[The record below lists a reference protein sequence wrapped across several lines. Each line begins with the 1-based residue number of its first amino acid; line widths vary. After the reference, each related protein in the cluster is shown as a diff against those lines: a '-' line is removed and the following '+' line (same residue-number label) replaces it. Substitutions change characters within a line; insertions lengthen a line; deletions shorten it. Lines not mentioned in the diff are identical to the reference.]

1 MVVALRQSISRQAGS
16 PQPGGDLVA
25 LAFACGT
32 TTDTRS
38 WREQQQQLQQRHNQ
52 EVIPEATTGQPSP
65 TNPLSPLSDGSCDS
79 YFSSPPHALD
89 RGRGARAR
97 GGGGKG
103 LGAGVM
109 RLQSKISKAVDKRM
123 SARGGEAGFTFMRG
137 LNGRRRDRKGGS
149 GAASQ
154 DFGKG
159 ETEGGGV
166 GAGAGGGAGGGG
178 GGVGEK
184 GAGGLRFLSPG
195 MARNHSV
202 PVAASESARP
212 PKLDKETQE
221 GMKRQLR
228 SSGCHSG
235 QVYLQPR
242 ALQRMLR
249 DGWFFTGHRDGR
261 VLVWRV
267 RERGAEREGAAA
279 VGDGAAQGFGGGAMG
294 GNDSGV
300 GGGERLPGWKV
311 WAELVARVAG
321 AHHHCDSPGS
331 HLICQLPQNCV
342 AVASASAA
350 AADGDADD
358 SRAARGAGG
367 DTPVTVTESSGSV
380 AAATTGSSGG
390 GGSGSSAAAGTGG
403 ESEGGSGGVVYGV
416 TSVRRLVSDP
426 ATGQVW
432 SIGAASISI
441 WDARKRALVCHVKVK
456 DEERAAADTS
466 SGAVASGASSA
477 TAATS
482 ATASSATAPAN
493 SATGAAS
500 VTNGGGASIASSL
513 SIGSAPIAS
522 SNGEAPVL
530 AAAPPPPGDDGP
542 LSSTSSASASSYSS
556 SSSRP
561 PKRKLHAV
569 APAGDGTVWI
579 GHGSGMLR
587 QYDWAGGKLQEVVM
601 EAGVCCLCVVGLRL
615 WVGTADGSITV
626 LHVRTGRVIGA
637 WQAHSPA
644 PCSKA
649 AAKAAR
655 AAAAAAA
662 SPSPSI
668 GTASDLSQP
677 SDDTTLSSQAS
688 TAAAAA
694 AATPAAIRQLARCS
708 SFIVCVS
715 RTGQVSAWLVAIPG
729 PVDPALRATLSSSSA
744 LFTSRQ
750 RFRLAACTWNVGE
763 ERAVQRSVEAWLG
776 EVAGEGPEREEGADR
791 LDQAVGA
798 GMGNGTGGAV
808 DVGNGVG
815 GGGADIIAVG
825 LQEVEMNAGAIAI
838 AAAKESVR
846 LGLQERGSALGAHWV
861 ATIGAALASRGA
873 FVRIVSRQMAGI
885 LITVWAR
892 ASFAHLIRDVEV
904 GAVPRGFGRTLG
916 NKGAVAVRMSVCGR
930 SVAVLSCHL
939 AAHME
944 GVAKRN
950 EDWRR
955 IYRHLSFYRPQTTL
969 ASAASSAAKA
979 AGGGLKGGFHTLM
992 G

>member
-1 MVVALRQSISRQAGS
+1 MPPTVPVSSAAPLRA
-16 PQPGGDLVA
+16 P
-25 LAFACGT
+25 C
-32 TTDTRS
+32 
-38 WREQQQQLQQRHNQ
+38 
-52 EVIPEATTGQPSP
+52 VIRPA
-65 TNPLSPLSDGSCDS
+65 
-79 YFSSPPHALD
+79 
-89 RGRGARAR
+89 
-97 GGGGKG
+97 
-103 LGAGVM
+103 
-109 RLQSKISKAVDKRM
+109 AVPV
-123 SARGGEAGFTFMRG
+123 
-137 LNGRRRDRKGGS
+137 LLH
-149 GAASQ
+149 AASCNVQ
-154 DFGKG
+154 
-159 ETEGGGV
+159 V
-166 GAGAGGGAGGGG
+166 
-178 GGVGEK
+178 
-184 GAGGLRFLSPG
+184 P
-195 MARNHSV
+195 RN
-202 PVAASESARP
+202 
-212 PKLDKETQE
+212 
-221 GMKRQLR
+221 
-228 SSGCHSG
+228 
-235 QVYLQPR
+235 
-242 ALQRMLR
+242 
-249 DGWFFTGHRDGR
+249 R
-261 VLVWRV
+261 VV
-267 RERGAEREGAAA
+267 
-279 VGDGAAQGFGGGAMG
+279 
-294 GNDSGV
+294 
-300 GGGERLPGWKV
+300 
-311 WAELVARVAG
+311 
-321 AHHHCDSPGS
+321 
-331 HLICQLPQNCV
+331 
-342 AVASASAA
+342 VASASAA
-350 AADGDADD
+350 AAAAAAATPSDDGDD
-358 SRAARGAGG
+358 SKATGGAGG
-367 DTPVTVTESSGSV
+367 STAVTATESSGSGSGSGSV
-380 AAATTGSSGG
+380 AAAAGGSGG
-390 GGSGSSAAAGTGG
+390 GGGGSSAAAGTGV
-403 ESEGGSGGVVYGV
+403 EYEGGSGGVVYGV

-441 WDARKRALVCHVKVK
+441 WDAGKRALVCHVKVK

-466 SGAVASGASSA
+466 SGAVASGASNA
-477 TAATS
+477 TAAT
-482 ATASSATAPAN
+482 ANSATAPGN
-493 SATGAAS
+493 
-500 VTNGGGASIASSL
+500 
-513 SIGSAPIAS
+513 
-522 SNGEAPVL
+522 
-530 AAAPPPPGDDGP
+530 AAPGTLGGTSAGA
-542 LSSTSSASASSYSS
+542 SSTSSAPNGSVTSADSYREAPVVAGTLAPGEDEPLTSSSSAASYSS

-587 QYDWAGGKLQEVVM
+587 HYDWAGGKLQEVVM

-626 LHVRTGRVIGA
+626 LHVRTGRTIGA

-662 SPSPSI
+662 AAASAASPSPST
-668 GTASDLSQP
+668 GTTSDPAHP
-677 SDDTTLSSQAS
+677 SDDTALSSQAS

-694 AATPAAIRQLARCS
+694 AATPAAIRQLARCT

-715 RTGQVSAWLVAIPG
+715 RTGQVSGWLAAIPG

-776 EVAGEGPEREEGADR
+776 EVAGERHEGEEAAEGADWA
-791 LDQAVGA
+791 DGT
-798 GMGNGTGGAV
+798 GMGNGAGGAA
-808 DVGNGVG
+808 DSGSGAG
-815 GGGADIIAVG
+815 GGGADVVAVG

-969 ASAASSAAKA
+969 AAASSAAKA
-979 AGGGLKGGFHTLM
+979 AGGGLKAGLQLAVQGIVKAAAGSLHQQADIDGNGEIDYSEFVAATMHLQRVDNEKNLQAAFDFFDSDRSGFIDIEELADALGADLTSLKEILAEVDTNNDGKISFDEFKVMMRKGTDLRGSLRHFSKSRSSLRALLKISEIDLAGGPTD
-992 G
+992 GAPSNS